1 MIKIQIKTWYGSLL
15 FEYEKENNTVKE
27 TLLAAIT
34 AKANLG
40 GANLRDANL
49 GDANLG
55 DADLGDA
62 NLGGANLRG
71 ANLRGA
77 NLGGA
82 NLGGA
87 NLRGANLGGAN
98 LRDANLGDANLGDA
112 DLGDANLGGA
122 DLRGANL
129 GGANLR
135 GANLGGANLGD
146 ANLGDADLG
155 GFKHDIWAIL
165 LHAPHEI
172 QGLVDSINAG
182 KINGSVYEG
191 ECACLLGTIANVKG
205 VRHTEIPG
213 LVPDSRRPA
222 EIWFLQFKKGQTPE
236 NYSPLKLTL
245 DWIEEFRKLLSLAK

>member
-40 GANLRDANL
+40 GANLRD
-49 GDANLG
+49 
-55 DADLGDA
+55 
-62 NLGGANLRG
+62 
-71 ANLRGA
+71 
-77 NLGGA
+77 
-82 NLGGA
+82 
-87 NLRGANLGGAN
+87 
-98 LRDANLGDANLGDA
+98 
-112 DLGDANLGGA
+112 
-122 DLRGANL
+122 
-129 GGANLR
+129 
-135 GANLGGANLGD
+135 ANLGD